1 MKPIITGLRK
11 VLIVEDNPDNMTTIK
26 AILKNKYN
34 VTEAEDG
41 EQGLAIAQSLFPDI
55 VLLDMSLPKMEGK
68 KVIQH
73 LKENNLTKNLLIIAV
88 TAQAMKG
95 DKANFLS
102 AGCDGYVSK
111 PIDPVALLT
120 EMERL
125 LAR

>member
-73 LKENNLTKNLLIIAV
+73 LKENNLTKNILIIAV

-95 DKANFLS
+95 DKENFLS